1 MSKLIISFTTLFL
14 FVGFSLSAV
23 AAQTAATKYLSE
35 KVDPEMKRK
44 VALNLKAEPNAKKY
58 IVEIHP
64 ARGPVTSYEVTT
76 PQWQDYLA
84 KGQYRFR
91 FKVMFADETVS
102 NWSEFS
108 SFAVED
114 YKLSFTNMDENI
126 GGIGKDLQ
134 NKNVALLQW
143 TPLSDA
149 ASYEVSVYQTQRYE
163 INTLSATRDIK
174 KSQIFSEAPSAILKD
189 LKTAEATVPD
199 LESGSYTVKI
209 IARNAQS
216 KIIAAQLLPVDLYE
230 KEKLSPR
237 VITPANTFVREISW
251 NNVADFRKYGIA
263 VYQKNVDPLEM
274 QKFSTLTFYGTTFR
288 IPASWGGGEYTFCV
302 KTNIKGQIYSTDACI
317 DFSVK
322 EGDRTLVAENRFYR
336 DIVKAKA
343 QQYYHH
349 FNVISS
355 TIDYKSEFP
364 SQSSLVEINGQV
376 LNFSYSK
383 NDPGFTDSLNQY
395 YKINAGYFKLP
406 AKGEFIYDLRYGQ
419 EFSHYNSYPTVYKVN
434 AGIGFDRLIQ
444 TTTDPQSATQLNIFS
459 QHFLNLFANASVQ
472 YNYLARYAVD
482 LRVGYQKPVYQV
494 TQSNN
499 QELQQGRTIDY
510 SINALFNHGTQ
521 GDRFEVGYLFKS
533 SEYEFKDPSNRN
545 NKVSQSGHYINVGYI
560 MEANL

>member
-1 MSKLIISFTTLFL
+1 MTLLL
-14 FVGFSLSAV
+14 FVGFSLNAV
-23 AAQTAATKYLSE
+23 AAQTTTPKYLIE

-64 ARGPVTSYEVTT
+64 ARGPVTSYEVATA
-76 PQWQDYLA
+76 QWQDSLV

-91 FKVMFADETVS
+91 FKVVFSDETVS

-108 SFAVED
+108 SFVVED
-114 YKLSFTNMDENI
+114 YKLSFTNMDESI
-126 GGIGKDLQ
+126 GGISKDLQ

-149 ASYEVSVYQTQRYE
+149 ASYEVTVYQTQRYE
-163 INTLSATRDIK
+163 INTQSATRDIK
-174 KSQIFSEAPSAILKD
+174 KSQIFSEAPSAALKD
-189 LKTAEATVPD
+189 LKTAEASVPGI
-199 LESGSYTVKI
+199 ESGSYAVKI
-209 IARNAQS
+209 VARNAQS
-216 KIIAAQLLPVDLYE
+216 KIIAAQLLPVELYE

-263 VYQKNVDPLEM
+263 VYQKNVDPLEV
-274 QKFSTLTFYGTTFR
+274 QKFSTQTFFGTTFR
-288 IPASWGGGEYTFCV
+288 IPSSWNGGEYTFCV
-302 KTNIKGQIYSTDACI
+302 KTNIKGKIYSADACI

-406 AKGEFIYDLRYGQ
+406 TKGEFIYDLRYGQ
-419 EFSHYNSYPTVYKVN
+419 EFSHYNSYPTVFKIN

-444 TTTDPQSATQLNIFS
+444 TTTDAISATQLNVFS
-459 QHFLNLFANASVQ
+459 QHFLNLFGNASVQ
-472 YNYLARYAVD
+472 YNYLAEYAVD
-482 LRVGYQKPVYQV
+482 VRVGYQKPVYQV
-494 TQSNN
+494 TKSNN
-499 QELQQGRTIDY
+499 QEFLQGHSMDY
-510 SINALFNHGTQ
+510 SINALFNRGTQ
-521 GDRFEVGYLFKS
+521 GDRIEVGYLFKS
-533 SEYEFKDPSNRN
+533 SEHEFKDPSNRN